1 MTRTV
6 VVAVTPPVLDPHCV
20 AEAALPY
27 ARLIA
32 ERTAS
37 RVVLVSVVDLL
48 PKFNPLTRTL
58 VMPSIEATER
68 VVSETRDY
76 LDRLAARFPIGQVE
90 TVVRTGATVRE
101 LLAELAER
109 PDPLLV
115 VTSHA
120 RKGLDRFLVGSVAFQ
135 LVREAAC
142 PVLLVRGPGAET
154 AAERP
159 RLSRVLV
166 PLDLSPL
173 SEQAVSLVTETLG
186 PADFQ
191 VHLLHVVEPLAHRNV
206 APHEVISVV
215 EPKAQRHLR
224 EVAQP
229 LLEHGFRVTT
239 EVRSGKP
246 SEVIA
251 QVARELQADL
261 IAMTTHG
268 RSGWHRVLLGSV
280 AEQLIRTSPV
290 PLLLIRPVAP
300 RVSQPETEE
309 TEAEAAAEARAWRA
323 MIEAAPALWERRAR
337 EIMVQPVVVAHE
349 DTPLADIVQAMLEK
363 RISSVPVVDD
373 QGTLVGII
381 TESDFVGNGRFIPLA
396 AYQVP
401 QLFRE
406 HLSEEAVQRIYQ
418 AGREMTAKEIM
429 THPVIAV
436 AEEDSVG
443 KVVHVL
449 LHHGISQV
457 PVVRDGVPVG
467 IIARRDLLKLLLP
480 PEDAL
485 VGSAPAADHERTE
498 APTARETR

>member
-1 MTRTV
+1 
-6 VVAVTPPVLDPHCV
+6 VVAVTPPALDPHCV

-48 PKFNPLTRTL
+48 PTFNPLTRTL
-58 VMPSIEATER
+58 VMPSLEATER

-76 LDRLAARFPIGQVE
+76 LERLAARFPIGQVE
-90 TVVRTGATVRE
+90 TVVRTGATIRE

-109 PDPLLV
+109 PEPLLV

-120 RKGLDRFLVGSVAFQ
+120 RRGLDRFLVGSVAFQ
-135 LVREAAC
+135 LVREASC
-142 PVLLVRGPGAET
+142 PVLVVRGPGAEA
-154 AAERP
+154 AAEPP
-159 RLSRVLV
+159 RLSKVLV

-173 SEQAVSLVTETLG
+173 SEQAVTLVTETLG

-191 VHLLHVVEPLAHRNV
+191 VHLLHVVEPLIHRNV

-224 EVAQP
+224 EVAQ
-229 LLEHGFRVTT
+229 LLIERGYHVTT
-239 EVRSGKP
+239 DVRPGKP

-251 QVARELQADL
+251 QVARELQVDV

-290 PLLLIRPVAP
+290 PLLLIRPVAS
-300 RVSQPETEE
+300 RGSQPETEA

-323 MIEAAPALWERRAR
+323 MIEAAPALWQRRAR

-349 DTPLADIVQAMLEK
+349 DTPLADIVQVMLEK

-373 QGTLVGII
+373 QGKLVGII
-381 TESDFVGNGRFIPLA
+381 TESDFVGDGRFIPLA

-406 HLSEEAVQRIYQ
+406 HLSEEAVRRIYQ
-418 AGREMTAKEIM
+418 TGREMTAKEIM

-436 AEEDSVG
+436 AEEDPIG
-443 KVVHVL
+443 KVVQIL
-449 LHHGISQV
+449 LHRNISQV

-480 PEDAL
+480 PEEAL
-485 VGSAPAADHERTE
+485 VGGAPAPDHERTE
-498 APTARETR
+498 SPTVRETR